1 MNRLTLSRLWK
12 FLRNAVAAVCG
23 LVLVIALL
31 PSKARSQLG
40 LDPCCAMM
48 QVGLNTISGL
58 LRNAVAQ
65 PLGSIQ
71 QSQQQSANYEQQ
83 VVFPL
88 TAITQARNMAVQFQS
103 QFVQMRQLFQ
113 LPISSATLRTP
124 QLLEQSLL
132 SGNPGAM
139 PQITSNYSALY
150 GSVMPP
156 ANAPQSVRN
165 MVDMTDAEAQ
175 AAMKKA
181 VEIDALAN
189 LELQAAEQI
198 NQQLQS
204 AAPGSSTILEAETAA
219 WLVRAN
225 AYTQSAMAELVR
237 VRSIELANSSGQLKF
252 SASHAATLQTT
263 GNQVS
268 ATGSPVAVFYF
279 QQLLNN
285 ALAWDRRHRDHL
297 DGHEH
302 RIRDPADWLPDRP
315 LSSGISWRRFAGAC
329 GNGDQVSDRC
339 HDRLQLGDRV
349 SRRQRLLQHG
359 REFHRQ
365 QFRCRRHV
373 PELDGTAPTTVRKQS
388 FVDPYGHHHGRCS
401 RHHHGGPARSC
412 LSSLCPRDDRVLL
425 FLHAC
430 LAQSSTWSALWCSRL
445 FPSRGSA
452 SWGSRMPSM

>member
-1 MNRLTLSRLWK
+1 MKLPMPSRIWKVLRRATL
-12 FLRNAVAAVCG
+12 AVCG
-23 LVLVIALL
+23 LAVVVALL

-58 LRNAVAQ
+58 LRNAVAM

-71 QSQQQSANYEQQ
+71 QSQQQSANFEQQ
-83 VVFPL
+83 VVFPMA
-88 TAITQARNMAVQFQS
+88 AITQARNMAVQFEG

-113 LPISSATLRTP
+113 LPISSATLRAP

-132 SGNPGAM
+132 SANPGAM

-150 GSVMPP
+150 GTVMPP

-198 NQQLQS
+198 NQQLQT

-237 VRSIELANSSGQLKF
+237 VRSIELANSGGQLKF
-252 SASHAATLQTT
+252 SASHTATLQTT
-263 GNQVS
+263 GGQVL
-268 ATGSPVAVFYF
+268 
-279 QQLLNN
+279 QQ
-285 ALAWDRRHRDHL
+285 
-297 DGHEH
+297 GV
-302 RIRDPADWLPDRP
+302 
-315 LSSGISWRRFAGAC
+315 
-329 GNGDQVSDRC
+329 Q
-339 HDRLQLGDRV
+339 
-349 SRRQRLLQHG
+349 
-359 REFHRQ
+359 
-365 QFRCRRHV
+365 
-373 PELDGTAPTTVRKQS
+373 
-388 FVDPYGHHHGRCS
+388 
-401 RHHHGGPARSC
+401 
-412 LSSLCPRDDRVLL
+412 
-425 FLHAC
+425 
-430 LAQSSTWSALWCSRL
+430 
-445 FPSRGSA
+445 
-452 SWGSRMPSM
+452 